1 MKLKI
6 NGDLVGIGAS
16 LACAVHC
23 AILPVFLSGLSI
35 FGVNIIHNFWFES
48 GMILFAF
55 AVGMSSLRHGF
66 IRHHNRYIPFLLFIS
81 GMFFLLVKQFWH
93 EYEMILLPFALILI
107 ISAHIFNFRFIRKYA
122 GKREE
127 MLQSGCLHHVT
138 GQ

>member
-6 NGDLVGIGAS
+6 NADLVGMGAS

-55 AVGMSSLRHGF
+55 VVGMFSLRHGF
-66 IRHHNRYIPFLLFIS
+66 IRHHNRYIPFLLFIC
-81 GMFFLLVKQFWH
+81 GMFFLLAKQFWH
-93 EYEMILLPFALILI
+93 EYELILLPFALILI
-107 ISAHIFNFRFIRKYA
+107 ISAHIFNFRFIRKFA
-122 GKREE
+122 EKREQ
-127 MLQSGCLHHVT
+127 MAQSGCLNGVLNL
-138 GQ
+138 